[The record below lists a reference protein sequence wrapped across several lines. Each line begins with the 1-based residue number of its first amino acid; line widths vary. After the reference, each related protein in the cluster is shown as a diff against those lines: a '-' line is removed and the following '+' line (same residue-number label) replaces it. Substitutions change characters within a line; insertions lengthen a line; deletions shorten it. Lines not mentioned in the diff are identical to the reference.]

1 MPSSGFEPWRA
12 HPSEVIAD
20 ERVTP
25 LQRWQA
31 GGVDA
36 VLGWAWRLDVREVV
50 GFAVLE
56 NVILFLVAVGV
67 GNAAL
72 RLPTVVRL
80 LPDPGR
86 ISRLQAWLAAVA
98 VLMNSVVTVAG
109 WGLWKAGVIR
119 LDTAATARIA
129 ADFVAL
135 LLLMDLLM
143 YAGHALA
150 HRPALFPFAHAL
162 HHRFVDARPAT
173 LYALHPLE
181 ILGFGG
187 LWLAALSV
195 HAFSVWAIL
204 GYTAVNLVF
213 GIFGHLGAEVLPLAA
228 RRSQVFR
235 WIATPTLHA
244 GHHVQ
249 PAYNLGFYTS
259 IWDRLLG
266 TLDPGYD
273 RRRVAALPPR
283 YPSLA

>member
-1 MPSSGFEPWRA
+1 
-12 HPSEVIAD
+12 V
-20 ERVTP
+20 
-25 LQRWQA
+25 
-31 GGVDA
+31 GVDA
-36 VLGWAWRLDVREVV
+36 VLGWAWQLDVHEVI

-56 NVILFLVAVGV
+56 NVVLFLVAVGL
-67 GNAAL
+67 GNVLL
-72 RLPTVVRL
+72 RLPTMVRL

-86 ISRLQAWLAAVA
+86 ISRLQAWLAASA
-98 VLMNSVVTVAG
+98 ILMNSVVTVAG
-109 WGLWKAGVIR
+109 WGLWKAGVIH
-119 LDTAATARIA
+119 LDTTVTARIG

-150 HRPALFPFAHAL
+150 HRPAVFPLAHAL

-187 LWLAALSV
+187 LWLAALTV
-195 HAFSVWAIL
+195 HAFSVWAVL

-213 GIFGHLGAEVLPLAA
+213 GIFGHLGVEVLPPAV
-228 RRSQVFR
+228 RRSPVFR

-244 GHHVQ
+244 GHHLQ

-259 IWDRLLG
+259 IWDRLFG

-273 RRRVAALPPR
+273 RRRVATRPLP
-283 YPSLA
+283 YPVAG

>member
-1 MPSSGFEPWRA
+1 M
-12 HPSEVIAD
+12 IA
-20 ERVTP
+20 
-25 LQRWQA
+25 
-31 GGVDA
+31 
-36 VLGWAWRLDVREVV
+36 
-50 GFAVLE
+50 FAVLE
-56 NVILFLVAVGV
+56 NLILFLLAVGL
-67 GNAAL
+67 GNAVL

-86 ISRLQAWLAAVA
+86 ISPLQAWLAGGAI
-98 VLMNSVVTVAG
+98 LMNAVVTVAG

-119 LDTAATARIA
+119 LDSVVSARVA
-129 ADFVAL
+129 VDFIAL

-150 HRPALFPFAHAL
+150 HRPALFPLAHAL

-195 HAFSVWAIL
+195 HAFSVWAVL

-213 GIFGHLGAEVLPLAA
+213 GIFGHLGVEVLPSRT
-228 RRSQVFR
+228 RRSAAFR

-244 GHHVQ
+244 GHHAE
-249 PAYNLGFYTS
+249 PSYNLGFYTS

-266 TLDPGYD
+266 TLDPDYD
-273 RRRVAALPPR
+273 RRRLAVLPPP
-283 YPSLA
+283 YPSPV